1 MLLLIIKLSIM
12 ANVAGFNVYEING
25 LSKPNIY
32 KLGFGTTQILAS
44 PYLGA
49 STTGQIYGL
58 ITTVANVY
66 TYGVAETVAQI
77 LTITG

>member
-1 MLLLIIKLSIM
+1 M
-12 ANVAGFNVYEING
+12 AQVAAFNVYEING
-25 LSKPNIY
+25 LNKPNVY

-44 PYLGA
+44 PYLGP

-58 ITTVANVY
+58 ITTVANGY

-77 LTITG
+77 VAITG